1 MKENES
7 DSKSA
12 PVLNLS
18 DKEKKEI
25 IINNYLPNLSQY
37 QIIIKKVKDE
47 QIELHPNVNFT
58 DQKDYFIFYNDNLMN
73 LTDLY
78 KKEFKRFLEIH
89 NVILY
94 FKKNNLEESIN
105 SGNLNLEADKD
116 ISLFK
121 FISKVI
127 SGNYKEEIEYA
138 NNLVININKLI
149 NIRKEFSDTITFE
162 KMCTVTVS
170 EKLFDGIIKVKK
182 YIKNS
187 NEPVKHDYLAYIKEI
202 EDIKNA
208 KLEDNIEKV
217 KLLDEKINIL
227 KKEISPENSVDD
239 MNDFCFILNIISNYL
254 RNLERSFESKELQFL
269 EKMDY
274 LRRKIDYYL
283 LEFRFKFVENQAP
296 ILNVKIP
303 RYKILCNSDEMTSIF
318 LEKGQIK
325 NFIKNLRTEL
335 DNKGKNIDSKYQFK
349 DIELNEFIEIA
360 QKINFEKQE
369 DLINSYEKKIYD
381 LKDQIKQKKLEFSTD
396 ISKKLSSGII
406 DLTFNNNFSKINIIK
421 NGITTSLSED
431 KIKEFLN
438 CDNKLKEKQ
447 KKVKKNKSHEASEEK
462 KTENYNNSNTKN
474 EEEKNKDKK
483 VNEKIKEE
491 KEEKTEEKKDKK
503 KVDEEKKE
511 DKKEEDEEKKENE
524 NEKNNENK
532 INESNEKMKENTNE
546 EYNKIMEKRKQNLN
560 SLGIDPKNLTNEVI
574 DNISKSFQMLIDFN
588 KIKRSISENENK
600 INQLKNNLKYNL
612 DFFNALKLFCYIQKV
627 KEKNDIYGIILEE
640 KRNLVKQKS
649 NGKTFNKE
657 IESIR
662 EYKINEINNNI

>member
-1 MKENES
+1 M
-7 DSKSA
+7 
-12 PVLNLS
+12 
-18 DKEKKEI
+18 
-25 IINNYLPNLSQY
+25 
-37 QIIIKKVKDE
+37 KDE

-89 NVILY
+89 NIILY

-121 FISKVI
+121 FISRVI

-149 NIRKEFSDTITFE
+149 NIQKEFSDTITFE

-187 NEPVKHDYLAYIKEI
+187 NEPVKHNYLAYIKEI

-369 DLINSYEKKIYD
+369 DLINNYKKKNND
-381 LKDQIKQKKLEFSTD
+381 LDDKIKQKILEFSTD

-406 DLTFNNNFSKINIIK
+406 DLTFNNDFSKINIIK
-421 NGITTSLSED
+421 NGIKTSLSD
-431 KIKEFLN
+431 DQIKEFLN

-447 KKVKKNKSHEASEEK
+447 KKLKKNKSHEASEEK
-462 KTENYNNSNTKN
+462 KTENNNNSNTKN
-474 EEEKNKDKK
+474 EEEKNKD
-483 VNEKIKEE
+483 
-491 KEEKTEEKKDKK
+491 K

-532 INESNEKMKENTNE
+532 INESNEKIKENTNE

-574 DNISKSFQMLIDFN
+574 DNISKSFQMYFDIN